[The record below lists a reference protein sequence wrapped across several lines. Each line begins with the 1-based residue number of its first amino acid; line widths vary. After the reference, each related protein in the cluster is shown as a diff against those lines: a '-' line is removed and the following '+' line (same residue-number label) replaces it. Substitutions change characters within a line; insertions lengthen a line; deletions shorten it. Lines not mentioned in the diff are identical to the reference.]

1 METHIMKVLVDLNR
15 KEQDE
20 EILSH
25 VKHLIWVMFS
35 TAVVSTEQYI
45 ESNRAIQQ
53 VGMFLFVQ
61 PRILV
66 KLKFNAIDVATVGD
80 NDLCGLAANIAC
92 RQIAFNNDLATWM
105 TNDYHQACS
114 EFEHCFVS
122 LLAEYVSRIK
132 GGEYIGDLREAE
144 GNRYPVSKEL
154 V

>member
-1 METHIMKVLVDLNR
+1 MKVLVDLDR
-15 KEQDE
+15 KDQDE

-35 TAVVSTEQYI
+35 TAEVSPEQYI

-53 VGMFLFVQ
+53 VGMFLFYQ
-61 PRILV
+61 PRILL
-66 KLKFNAIDVATVGD
+66 KLKINDIDSATVGD

-92 RQIAFNNDLATWM
+92 RQIAFNNDLAAWM

-114 EFEHCFVS
+114 EFEHCFVN